1 MTSHD
6 PLRIFTRVAELG
18 SFTQAALGL
27 GMTKTNA
34 SHAVRQLELRLGT
47 RLLQRTTRRVQ
58 LTQDGQL
65 FYERCKD
72 VLDDLEELHGLFQH
86 DGSQPLRGRVR
97 LDMTTITA
105 RSLVIPRLPEL
116 LAEHPG
122 LELEISATE
131 RRVDLVREGFDC
143 VLRAGP
149 LADNA
154 LVARP
159 LGRMTMV
166 NCASPDYLARQ
177 GTPRTLADLSR
188 HRLVHYV
195 PTLGGKSAGFECV
208 ENGEDRRIAMA
219 GAITVN
225 NAESYAAACMAGLG
239 LIQAPLMGLR
249 EHLSSGRMV
258 QVLPEHRARAMPL
271 SLIYPHRRQLPR
283 RVRVVMDWLAAVLA
297 PQLETAPSPPT
308 I

>member
-1 MTSHD
+1 MTAHD

-18 SFTQAALGL
+18 SFTQAALSL
-27 GMTKTNA
+27 GMAKTNA
-34 SHAVRQLELRLGT
+34 SHAVRQLEARLGT

-86 DGSQPLRGRVR
+86 DGTQPLRGRVR

-166 NCASPDYLARQ
+166 NCASPDYLARH
-177 GTPRTLADLSR
+177 GTPRALADLAR

-195 PTLGGKSAGFECV
+195 PTLGGKSAGFEYV
-208 ENGEDRRIAMA
+208 EDGEDRRIAMA

-271 SLIYPHRRQLPR
+271 SLVYPHRRQLPR

-297 PQLETAPSPPT
+297 PQLEAASPSAPG
-308 I
+308 